1 MDIHALLKTNCDK
14 LLEQYH
20 ANLRDVRAL
29 QETLINDIL
38 PSVSD
43 ELRLGDLETSWAK
56 EWLND
61 TFSIFHLFRRN
72 NYTKSFALEAVRK
85 NLVWRLSH
93 VWPPDPDIST
103 RIAAS
108 VHFLPDDVTDPLGRP
123 IIMLKF
129 APFNYCLDEYEGVV
143 YRALECLR
151 CHLQEVNRNEVEG
164 RPALQYVLLL
174 DLKGLSMQSIS
185 FDLVSWLLSDVIPR
199 FPGMLSAVFM
209 INFSWTHSGIWSVAK
224 RLLPANALSRV
235 FFPKQEELISYF
247 TPSAL
252 PQGIYMANILPV
264 HELTTLIDYG
274 GVLEPLSTICDPSQR
289 RQIFPSSQ
297 SFSTA
302 ETTDLSPIPES
313 SSLSPTSMIN
323 PFFGYPVSVTGRSAS
338 LHHGR
343 RRKRDLAKTLM
354 LLLWLRWRRQ
364 IRTCFWLGIFA
375 LAVRLWSRR
384 WLLRSP
390 KGLALLQAFWSSCS

>member
-1 MDIHALLKTNCDK
+1 MDIHALLKVNCDK

-43 ELRLGDLETSWAK
+43 ELHLGDSETNWAK

-72 NYTKSFALEAVRK
+72 NYTKAFALEAVRK
-85 NLVWRLSH
+85 NLVWRLDH

-123 IIMLKF
+123 IIVLKF
-129 APFNYCLDEYEGVV
+129 APFNCCSDEYKGVV

-174 DLKGLSMQSIS
+174 DLKGISMQSIS

-209 INFSWTHSGIWSVAK
+209 INFSWTHSGIWSIAK

-252 PQGIYMANILPV
+252 PQ
-264 HELTTLIDYG
+264 DYG
-274 GVLEPLSTICDPSQR
+274 GVLEPLSTICDSSQG
-289 RQIFPSSQ
+289 RQIYSSSQ
-297 SFSTA
+297 SASTP
-302 ETTDLSPIPES
+302 ETTYLSPIPGS

-323 PFFGYPVSVTGRSAS
+323 PFFGYPVSVTGTSAS

-354 LLLWLRWRRQ
+354 LLLWLRWRRR
-364 IRTCFWLGIFA
+364 IMACFWLGMFA

>member
-1 MDIHALLKTNCDK
+1 MDTYALLKVNCDK

-29 QETLINDIL
+29 QQTLINDIL

-43 ELRLGDLETSWAK
+43 ELHLSDLETNWAK

-85 NLVWRLSH
+85 NLVWRLGH
-93 VWPPDPDIST
+93 VWPPDPEIST

-108 VHFLPDDVTDPLGRP
+108 VHFLPDDITDPLGRP
-123 IIMLKF
+123 IIVLKV
-129 APFNYCLDEYEGVV
+129 APFNYGSDDYKGVV

-151 CHLQEVNRNEVEG
+151 CHLREVNRNEVEG

-209 INFSWTHSGIWSVAK
+209 INFSWTHSGIWSIAK
-224 RLLPANALSRV
+224 RLLPASALSRV

-252 PQGIYMANILPV
+252 PQ
-264 HELTTLIDYG
+264 DYG
-274 GVLEPLSTICDPSQR
+274 GVLEPLSTICDSLQG
-289 RQIFPSSQ
+289 RQIFPSTSQ
-297 SFSTA
+297 AAPTPKY
-302 ETTDLSPIPES
+302 DLSSIPDP
-313 SSLSPTSMIN
+313 SSLSPTSMFN
-323 PFFGYPVSVTGRSAS
+323 PFFGYPVSVTGTSAT
-338 LHHGR
+338 LHYGR
-343 RRKRDLAKTLM
+343 RRKRDLAKTLL
-354 LLLWLRWRRQ
+354 LLLWLRWGRR
-364 IRTCFWLGIFA
+364 IMACFWFGMFA
-375 LAVRLWSRR
+375 LTMRLWSRR
-384 WLLRSP
+384 WLLCSP
-390 KGLALLQAFWSSCS
+390 KGLALLQAFWSSSGSR

>member
-1 MDIHALLKTNCDK
+1 MDIHTLLKANCDK

-20 ANLRDVRAL
+20 ANLRDVCAL

-43 ELRLGDLETSWAK
+43 ELHLGDVETNWAK
-56 EWLND
+56 EWLSD

-72 NYTKSFALEAVRK
+72 NFTKSFALEAVRK
-85 NLVWRLSH
+85 NLVWRLGH

-108 VHFLPDDVTDPLGRP
+108 VHFLPDYVTDPLGRP
-123 IIMLKF
+123 IIVLKF
-129 APFNYCLDEYEGVV
+129 VPFNFCLDDYKGVV
-143 YRALECLR
+143 YHALECLR
-151 CHLQEVNRNEVEG
+151 CHLQEINRDEVEG
-164 RPALQYVLLL
+164 RPALQYVLLF

-185 FDLVSWLLSDVIPR
+185 FDLVSWLLYDVIPR

-252 PQGIYMANILPV
+252 PQ
-264 HELTTLIDYG
+264 DYG
-274 GVLEPLSTICDPSQR
+274 GVLEPLSTICDRSQG
-289 RQIFPSSQ
+289 RQISPSSQ
-297 SFSTA
+297 SASTPKN
-302 ETTDLSPIPES
+302 TDLSPIHGPLT
-313 SSLSPTSMIN
+313 LSPTSMIN
-323 PFFGYPVSVTGRSAS
+323 PFFGYPVSVTGTSAS

-354 LLLWLRWRRQ
+354 SLLWLRWRRQ
-364 IRTCFWLGIFA
+364 IMACFWLGIFA

>member
-43 ELRLGDLETSWAK
+43 ELHLGDLETSWAK

-61 TFSIFHLFRRN
+61 TFSIFHLFRVSILN
-72 NYTKSFALEAVRK
+72 TFQNK
-85 NLVWRLSH
+85 
-93 VWPPDPDIST
+93 
-103 RIAAS
+103 
-108 VHFLPDDVTDPLGRP
+108 TDPLGRP
-123 IIMLKF
+123 IIILKF
-129 APFNYCLDEYEGVV
+129 APFNYCLDEYKGVV
-143 YRALECLR
+143 YRTLECLR

-252 PQGIYMANILPV
+252 PQGIYMANIFPV
-264 HELTTLIDYG
+264 HELTILIDYG
-274 GVLEPLSTICDPSQR
+274 GVLEPLSTICDPSQG
-289 RQIFPSSQ
+289 RQISPSPQ

-313 SSLSPTSMIN
+313 SPLSPTSMIN

-338 LHHGR
+338 LYRGR

-364 IRTCFWLGIFA
+364 IMACFWLGIFA

-390 KGLALLQAFWSSCS
+390 KGLVLLQAFSCS